1 MITENSNVIQ
11 KYKYVDFESGNTSI
25 INPYIVPNVAAIAR
39 QMTSSSQIMLIVK
52 RTLSLNP
59 LNIIRFGLNNLPFAV
74 SILKM
79 NFAAGVKVLCE
90 LEILK
95 QLEKE
100 KTNHF
105 VFHYQMVDMALAFG
119 NKSVLLN
126 FFYLSKK
133 YGFVPGLISNNPERM
148 LSFLS
153 GFSKLPEG
161 LMVYTP
167 LRLISDNV
175 RKVMDGSGVHFVGI

>member
-1 MITENSNVIQ
+1 MITENSNITQ
-11 KYKYVDFESGNTSI
+11 KYKYVEFVSGNSEMT
-25 INPYIVPNVAAIAR
+25 NPYIVPNVAAIAR
-39 QMTSSSQIMLIVK
+39 QMTSGSQIMLIVK
-52 RTLSLNP
+52 RTLSLSP
-59 LNIIRFGLNNLPFAV
+59 LNIIRFGINNLPFAM

-95 QLEKE
+95 SLEKE

-119 NKSVLLN
+119 NKSVLQN

-133 YGFVPGLISNNPERM
+133 YGFIPGLISNNPERM
-148 LSFLS
+148 LAFLG
-153 GFSKLPEG
+153 GFSRLPEG
-161 LMVYTP
+161 LVVYTP
-167 LRLISDNV
+167 LQLIKDNV
-175 RKVMDGSGVHFVGI
+175 RKVMEGSGVHFVGI

>member
-1 MITENSNVIQ
+1 MFTESSNVIQ
-11 KYKYVDFESGNTSI
+11 KYKYVDFVTGNASV

-39 QMTSSSQIMLIVK
+39 QMTSSSQIMLIIK
-52 RTLSLNP
+52 RTLSLSP
-59 LNIIRFGLNNLPFAV
+59 FNIVRFGLNNLPFAM

-119 NKSVLLN
+119 NKNVLQN

-133 YGFVPGLISNNPERM
+133 YGFIPGLISNNPERM
-148 LSFLS
+148 LTFLGSFNR
-153 GFSKLPEG
+153 LPEG
-161 LMVYTP
+161 LVVYTP
-167 LRLISDNV
+167 LRLIKNSV
-175 RKVMDGSGVHFVGI
+175 RKVMEGSGVYFVGI